1 MLQKKQKTLTKS
13 KSQYDYHD
21 GQTLTMT
28 KNNPWKENDEGNKI
42 FMWLF
47 TMDIVFGNAFDC
59 ENLPFSVDL
68 SVNEDKEVD
77 LCEIA
82 ISDSYSIERWS
93 RAAKKQMILISMLMF
108 AIGAL
113 IALTTKTIGFMILTV
128 IGVLVF
134 IKCDIKLVET
144 TERELR
150 TYVK

>member
-1 MLQKKQKTLTKS
+1 
-13 KSQYDYHD
+13 
-21 GQTLTMT
+21 MT